1 MSGFY
6 DDGGVAFAKEQFDN
20 VRKRKEKEAKR
31 QDKAAQKLLLADL
44 ASKGFNMFLNNKA
57 ERLEQEALFEKANYF
72 SEIEASKSF
81 LNFYNGEKE
90 KGFSDKEIFRNHV
103 SSQYTNY
110 FGEGYVVDGIEGLV
124 DDFVS
129 GENNFENFQNMI
141 AHHKKIAGIS
151 PEQLTA
157 YIKSTVKA
165 PRNLGELIGNKIK
178 KISMSHT
185 DETLQAKDAKVKNQ
199 EINKIDLL
207 GFDNLKNLE
216 KYNGSSMTALR
227 KALEENPE
235 KYRPYQVQNIDEV
248 FTLTI
253 DGKQVPHMIQKR
265 TYKNGE
271 YVHKIIPIDELA
283 TPVPEEDLTADEIDT
298 IIANTSSKVFDIVNT
313 MNYADGP
320 DGIASGIQTDFKN
333 LSYGIDDDDQESLDK
348 QYSIMMSI
356 HKGQEYIMKTH
367 SSLVKDPNLAYEIA
381 TISAY
386 RNRQMGIDSSRPTL
400 FDIELITAFKT
411 RSDIEVERV
420 TDWLE
425 DIKNNYGEIEQD
437 IIRNSMLKELPQ
449 YFTEEGD
456 RDALNVI
463 LESKELPTLNDI
475 EGDIEQEYIDNWDNL
490 DNRQKKEYKNNR
502 DEVFDEIEDELNISN
517 LPLILN
523 NINAVKGS
531 TKARSVDNRFNKAV
545 NNYYNSLTNSEKQKY
560 GPEMP
565 VMNAYSSTPEDLQN
579 YKTLTIDFEK
589 NLMNQINDLNIN
601 VAGFDASF
609 YVNNLNI
616 LK

>member
-6 DDGGVAFAKEQFDN
+6 DDGGVSFAKEQFDN

-44 ASKGFNMFLNNKA
+44 AVKGFNMSLNNKYEKLA
-57 ERLEQEALFEKANYF
+57 QEAEFEKANYL
-72 SEIEASKSF
+72 SEIESSKSF
-81 LNFYNGEKE
+81 LNFYNGEKG
-90 KGFSDKEIFRNHV
+90 KGFSDEQIFRNHV
-103 SSQYTNY
+103 LSQYTNY
-110 FGEGYVVDGIEGLV
+110 FGEGYVVDGIEKLV
-124 DDFVS
+124 DEFVS
-129 GENNFENFQNMI
+129 GENNFQNFQNMI
-141 AHHKKIAGIS
+141 DHHKKVAGIN
-151 PEQLTA
+151 PDELKA
-157 YIKSTVKA
+157 YIRTTVKA

-185 DETLQAKDAKVKNQ
+185 DETLQAKDAQVKNQ

-207 GFDNLKNLE
+207 GFGNLKNSLE
-216 KYNGSSMTALR
+216 KYDGSSMTALR

-253 DGKQVPHMIQKR
+253 DGEQVPHMIQKR

-271 YVHKIIPIDELA
+271 YVHKVIPITELA
-283 TPVPEEDLTADEIDT
+283 TPVPEENLTADEIDT
-298 IIANTSSKVFDIVNT
+298 IITNTTSKVFDIMNT
-313 MNYADGP
+313 ANYAEDIVP
-320 DGIASGIQTDFKN
+320 GIKTDIKD
-333 LSYGIDDDDQESLDK
+333 LADGIDDEDQKSLDK

-356 HKGQEYIMKTH
+356 HKSQEYIMKTH
-367 SSLVKDPNLAYEIA
+367 GSRVKDPNLAYEIA
-381 TISAY
+381 TISTY
-386 RNRQMGIDSSRPTL
+386 KNRQMNIDSSRPTL
-400 FDIELITAFKT
+400 FDIELIKAVKT
-411 RSDIEVERV
+411 NSTIEVERV
-420 TDWLE
+420 TNWLE
-425 DIKNNYGEIEQD
+425 DIEKNYGTIEQD
-437 IIRNSMLKELPQ
+437 IIRNSMLKELPE
-449 YFTEEGD
+449 YFDEEAD
-456 RDALNVI
+456 RDALNAI
-463 LESKELPTLNDI
+463 LEAKNLPTLNDI
-475 EGDIEQEYIDNWDNL
+475 EGDIEQDYIDNWDNL
-490 DNRQKKEYKNNR
+490 DNRQKQEYKNNR
-502 DEVFDEIEDELNISN
+502 DEVFDEIEDELNMSS
-517 LPLILN
+517 LPIILN

-545 NNYYNSLTNSEKQKY
+545 NNYYNSLTDSEKQKY

-565 VMNAYSSTPEDLQN
+565 VMKRNITPEDVQN

-589 NLMNQINDLNIN
+589 DLMNQINDLNIN